1 MTIKYQ
7 EQEYVGF
14 KSFIESTNKAG
25 LRGVDSAPLYAH
37 PVDKWILG
45 TLNAAPIK
53 AVMNKAMGPIV
64 SVQFGHVLAQGISI
78 DRSSFPELFGILNH
92 CAQTLGIPI
101 PHAVTNND
109 GVLFNAYT
117 AGTDEYAFINISS
130 GLTQFFTKEEACFVI
145 GHECGH
151 IASGHMIFHT
161 LASVLTESMLGALG
175 LAVQLVRMAAGVP
188 LAAWSRRSEITADR
202 AGLLCCGDLHIAE
215 TALLRLTAGFAD
227 IARIDIN
234 DYMRRSRETEE
245 FHKLS
250 SFHEIFASHPMIP
263 RRIEALRLFANS
275 ELYYSLSRKPR
286 PTGSGL
292 LTREQLNQSVDRI
305 VKP

>member
-7 EQEYVGF
+7 EQEYIGF
-14 KSFIESTNKAG
+14 RSFIESSPKTG
-25 LRGVDSAPLYAH
+25 LRGIDSAPLYAH

-45 TLNAAPIK
+45 TLNAAPLK

-78 DRSSFPELFGILNH
+78 DRNSFPELFEILNH
-92 CAQTLGIPI
+92 CAHTLDIPI

-161 LASVLTESMLGALG
+161 LASVLTESMLGGMG
-175 LAVQLVRMAAGVP
+175 LAIHLVKTAAGVP
-188 LAAWSRRSEITADR
+188 LAAWSRRSEVTADR
-202 AGLLCCGDLHIAE
+202 AGLLCCGDLQVAE
-215 TALLRLTAGFAD
+215 RALLRLTAGFAD
-227 IARIDIN
+227 TARIDID
-234 DYMRRSRETEE
+234 DYLRRSRETEE

-250 SFHEIFASHPMIP
+250 SFHEVFASHPMIP
-263 RRIEALRLFANS
+263 KRIEALRLFASS
-275 ELYYSLSRKPR
+275 ELYYSLSKKPR
-286 PTGSGL
+286 PAGRTL
-292 LTREQLNQSVDRI
+292 LTRAQLDHSVDQI
-305 VKP
+305 VRP